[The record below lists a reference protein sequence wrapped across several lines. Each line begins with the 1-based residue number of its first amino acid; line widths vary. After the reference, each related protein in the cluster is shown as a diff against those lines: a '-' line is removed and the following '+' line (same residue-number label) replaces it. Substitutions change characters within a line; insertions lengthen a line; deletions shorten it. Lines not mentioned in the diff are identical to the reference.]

1 MSISLMGYG
10 KLGAA
15 IAARLRD
22 QGHPV
27 IVYNRTA
34 EKPIQ
39 DGYEVVNAPHELADR
54 SSSAILIC
62 LSDSEAVRS
71 LLEGEQG
78 LLQRPLD
85 DTLCVDLTTHDYAA
99 VTEIAQKVREAGG
112 RYLEAPVVGSVI
124 PAREGKLVLW
134 ASGEERDYQT
144 ATPLLEQ
151 IAETRTFVG
160 ATGRATRMKLINN
173 GVLAGFL
180 SVLSE
185 AIDLAERNGFS
196 REEAVD
202 LLGQGAGKSTVLAAK
217 QAKLLGG
224 DYDAHFA
231 LETLLKDLNLVKRL
245 AGEND
250 RPVTVLSDV
259 AAQYRKA
266 AEVFPGEDF
275 AAVFKLIRN

>member
-1 MSISLMGYG
+1 MSISLIGYG

-34 EKPIQ
+34 DKPIQ

-62 LSDSEAVRS
+62 LSDSEAVKS
-71 LLEGEQG
+71 VLEGEQG
-78 LLQRPLD
+78 LLRRPLE
-85 DTLCVDLTTHDYAA
+85 DTLCIDLTTHDYGA
-99 VTEIAQKVREAGG
+99 VTGLHERVREAGG

-134 ASGEERDYQT
+134 ASGEERDYKT
-144 ATPLLEQ
+144 ASPLLEQ
-151 IAETRTFVG
+151 IAASRTFVG
-160 ATGRATRMKLINN
+160 APGRATRMKLINN

-185 AIDLAERNGFS
+185 AVDLAERNGFS
-196 REEAVD
+196 REEAVE

-217 QAKLLGG
+217 QAKMLGG
-224 DYDAHFA
+224 DYSAHFA

-250 RPVTVLSDV
+250 RPMTVLSDV